1 MLTATDSFG
10 VINLSPETTSR
21 VQTGINQLYSL
32 NFDQAEM
39 IFTQIATITSN
50 HPIGC
55 VYLALTSIGR
65 SLSNGTTPE
74 DTAKFHTYIDMA
86 VKRSLQ
92 NQRAVNAPWNQYYSG
107 VAYILKS
114 YSEGKQQNYI
124 DSLRW
129 LKRGISQINRACKN
143 NQTSADAKL
152 LLGSYQYFT
161 SRLPW
166 YFKFFASL
174 LVEPANRN
182 TGIENLEYA
191 VSHSKFGRVE
201 SEMLLAIAYSWDNQQ
216 DAALILAENL
226 SIKLPENYCLGFLKQ
241 EILLRQYKYKQA
253 LNYASNQ
260 LIKIEFD
267 KRNDISG
274 LLANQYYMLG
284 LIYTLTKNYDPA
296 LKNFALAFNLSENKP
311 YLKAWA
317 ILRQGTVYDLKK
329 QRSQARNCY
338 AVVKTIHHESDLLDA
353 YGRKFT
359 AVPYRGEQ
367 ID

>member
-1 MLTATDSFG
+1 LLTATVSFG
-10 VINLSPETTSR
+10 NINLSPETADR
-21 VQTGINQLYSL
+21 VQTGIHQLYNL
-32 NFDQAEM
+32 NFDQAET
-39 IFTQIATITSN
+39 IFTQVATTTSN

-55 VYLALTSIGR
+55 VYLALTSITR
-65 SLSNGTTPE
+65 SLSKGTTPE
-74 DTAKFHTYIDMA
+74 DTAKFHTYTEMA
-86 VKRSLQ
+86 
-92 NQRAVNAPWNQYYSG
+92 
-107 VAYILKS
+107 KS
-114 YSEGKQQNYI
+114 YSEGKRQNYI

-129 LKRGISQINRACKN
+129 LKRGVSQINRACKIS
-143 NQTSADAKL
+143 QTSADAKL

-166 YFKFFASL
+166 YFRFFASL

-201 SEMLLAIAYSWDNQQ
+201 SEMLLAIAYSWDDQP

-253 LNYASNQ
+253 LNCASNQ

-274 LLANQYYMLG
+274 LLANQHYMLG
-284 LIYTLTKNYDPA
+284 LIYTRTKNYDPA

-311 YLKAWA
+311 FLKAWA
-317 ILRQGTVYDLKK
+317 ILRQGTVYDLKR

-338 AVVKTIHHESDLLDA
+338 AVVKTIPVVAVTLHESDLLDA
-353 YGRKFT
+353 YGRKF
-359 AVPYRGEQ
+359 ADVPYRGEQ
-367 ID
+367 LD